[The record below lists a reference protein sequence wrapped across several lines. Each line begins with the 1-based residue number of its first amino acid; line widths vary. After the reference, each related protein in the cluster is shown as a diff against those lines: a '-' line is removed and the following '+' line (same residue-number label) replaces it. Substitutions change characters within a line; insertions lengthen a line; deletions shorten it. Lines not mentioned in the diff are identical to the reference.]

1 MSSIKCNLCGT
12 EKPDGRTMH
21 GHLNRMHYDEYKAA
35 GFDMEKLT
43 TGYIRKTQEER
54 NHKKRSAGKE
64 NKPMPQKDDL
74 KNDRPKN
81 LRLLNK
87 ANREEL
93 AAYNEG
99 YRYLD
104 PDEMIAYTKKEVEE
118 EGWI

>member
-1 MSSIKCNLCGT
+1 MSSIKCNLCDI

-21 GHLNRMHYDEYKAA
+21 GHLNRVHYDEYKET

-43 TGYIRKTQEER
+43 TGYTRKTQAERYHEKPKNRKEE
-54 NHKKRSAGKE
+54 
-64 NKPMPQKDDL
+64 KPMAQKEEF

-87 ANREEL
+87 SVPAEL

-99 YRYLD
+99 HRYLD
-104 PDEMIAYTKKEVEE
+104 PDEMIAYTAAEVKE